1 MQRVSRT
8 GDRMKAVAFVG
19 LSITVA
25 LATCAALYTVI
36 EGLAGDMRQKTSCEV
51 QALVS
56 EQDRSQQIC
65 VMTCRNTHHGDS
77 YGYGVDCDTYPPGL
91 KYKPVVP

>member
-1 MQRVSRT
+1 
-8 GDRMKAVAFVG
+8 MKAVAFVG

-25 LATCAALYTVI
+25 LAACVAIVAVI
-36 EGLAGDMRQKTSCEV
+36 EDMGGDMHKKSSCEV

-65 VMTCRNTHHGDS
+65 VMTCRNTYHGDS